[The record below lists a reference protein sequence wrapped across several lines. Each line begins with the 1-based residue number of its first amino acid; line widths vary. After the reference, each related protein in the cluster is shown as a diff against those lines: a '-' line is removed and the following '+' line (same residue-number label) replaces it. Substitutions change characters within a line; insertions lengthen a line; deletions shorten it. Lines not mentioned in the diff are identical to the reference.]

1 MAFRIRLPQTVR
13 DFAEFVGYAR
23 GYSRRRGYH
32 WFSKFEAVKDVIVDL
47 LYKRRGK
54 YSRPFLHTGMMSLLV
69 FGITFGPTIV
79 EQSKASES
87 GQQVLSSGVLSQ
99 ASNYGSSITTTQGN
113 EVAQFRGG
121 EIIEHTVE
129 DGETISSI
137 ASKYNLQP
145 NTVLWQNNLTKDS
158 KIKPGDKIQIL
169 PIDGVRHKVQKGE
182 TIETIAKKYGLDDSQ
197 SQGIVDYP
205 FNEFQDDENFTL
217 TVGQWLMVPDGVK
230 QEVAAPVARRSVTA
244 LKQTPNAGTVSPS
257 GSFIWPASGILT
269 QGYRFYHKA
278 YDIANRGAGS
288 ILAADSGTVIL
299 AGWPSNDGYGNRVV
313 IDHHNGYVTLYAH
326 MSALQVQTGQN
337 VSKGS
342 VIGQMGSTG
351 RSTGIH
357 CHFEIRQNGVLVDPG
372 IYLK

>member
-1 MAFRIRLPQTVR
+1 MSLHIRLPQSVK
-13 DFAEFVGYAR
+13 DFTEFLSYAR

-32 WFSKFEAVKDVIVDL
+32 WFSKFETVKDAIVDL

-54 YSRPFLHTGMMSLLV
+54 YSRPFLHTGMMGLLV
-69 FGITFGPTIV
+69 FGITFGPTII
-79 EQSKASES
+79 EQSKASENT
-87 GQQVLSSGVLSQ
+87 QQTLSSGVLSL
-99 ASNYGSSITTTQGN
+99 ATYGTSITTAQSD
-113 EVAQFRGG
+113 EVVQFRGG

-129 DGETISSI
+129 DGDTISSV
-137 ASKYNLQP
+137 AAKYNLEV
-145 NTVLWQNNLTKDS
+145 NTILWQNNLTKDT
-158 KIKPGDKIQIL
+158 KIKPGDKIEIL
-169 PIDGVRHKVQKGE
+169 PIDGIRHKVQKGE
-182 TIETIAKKYGLDDSQ
+182 TIYTIAKKYGLDESQ
-197 SQGIVDYP
+197 AQAIVDYP

-217 TVGQWLMVPDGVK
+217 TVGQWLMVPNGVK
-230 QEVAAPVARRSVTA
+230 QDTVAPIAPRSVFS
-244 LKQTPNAGTVSPS
+244 LKQTPSAGTGSPS
-257 GSFIWPASGILT
+257 GSFIWPASGLLT

-326 MSALQVQTGQN
+326 MSALQVREGQN
-337 VSKGS
+337 VTKGS

-351 RSTGIH
+351 RSTGVH
-357 CHFEIRQNGVLVDPG
+357 CHFEIRHNGVLVDPG